1 MDKIKEF
8 LKSKVVQ
15 IIAWCLLF
23 VCAAVLIYNGIS
35 VENMSNGLVL
45 FMGILTAISAVIVF
59 VRKMLK

>member
-23 VCAAVLIYNGIS
+23 ACAAVLIYNGIT
-35 VENMSNGLVL
+35 VENLSNGLVL
-45 FMGILTAISAVIVF
+45 FMAIITAISAVVIF
-59 VRKMLK
+59 VKKMLK

>member
-23 VCAAVLIYNGIS
+23 VCAAVLIYNGVT
-35 VENMSNGLVL
+35 VENMSNGLTL
-45 FMGILTAISAVIVF
+45 FMGILTAIAAVVVF